1 MGASDDARRQIVS
14 EYRVTD
20 PYTGQVVKEFP
31 TASDDDIRAAIE
43 RAHTAHAT
51 WSTTPIAERAAVI
64 AKAADAFA
72 ARSRELAEIIR
83 TEMGKPIDQGIFE
96 AEFSS
101 EIIRYYADNAEA
113 FLADEVLEVR
123 SGVDARVRKAS
134 QGVIL
139 GIMPWN
145 YPYYQVARFAF
156 PTLVLGNTVLLKHA
170 PQCPW
175 SATVIVEILAEAGL
189 PAGAYENIFATNDQ
203 IGELVIPDPR
213 VRGISLTGSERAG
226 AAVAEI
232 AGRNLKKV
240 VLELGGSDP
249 FIVLSTD
256 DMDAVVE
263 AAVEARMENS
273 GQACNASKRFIV
285 VDELFDDFSSK
296 LAAALSALEVGEAA
310 DEGALV
316 GALSSQAAADRLRE
330 QVGSAIAEGAQIVVG
345 DVAES
350 GDTRVQPALLGGVT
364 EGMDAYREEFFGP
377 VGTIY
382 RAKDVDDAVR
392 IANGTPFGLGSRL
405 WCTDAELAMAV
416 ADRLDAGMVS
426 INGAGAEDYDMPF
439 GGTKRSG
446 FGRELGPHG
455 MEEFMN
461 KKLIV
466 AS

>member
-1 MGASDDARRQIVS
+1 MS
-14 EYRVTD
+14 EYRVVD

-31 TASDDDIRAAIE
+31 TATDDEIRAAIE
-43 RAHTAHAT
+43 RAHAAFEPWRAT
-51 WSTTPIAERAAVI
+51 PMAERAAI
-64 AKAADAFA
+64 LTKAAKAFTE
-72 ARSRELAEIIR
+72 RSRELAEIIR
-83 TEMGKPIDQGIFE
+83 TEMGKPLGQGVFE
-96 AEFSS
+96 AEFSG
-101 EIIRYYADNAEA
+101 EIIQYYADNAAE
-113 FLADEVLEVR
+113 FLADEVLKTRED
-123 SGVDARVRKAS
+123 VDARVVKSA

-156 PTLVLGNTVLLKHA
+156 PNLMLGNTVLLKHA

-175 SATVIVEILAEAGL
+175 SATVIAEILEEAGL

-203 IGELVIPDPR
+203 IGEIVIPDPR
-213 VRGISLTGSERAG
+213 VRGVSLTGSERAG

-249 FIVLSTD
+249 FVVLSTD

-263 AAVEARMENS
+263 SAVAARMENS

-285 VDELFDDFSSK
+285 VDELYDEFSTR
-296 LAAALSALEVGEAA
+296 LAEAIAAVEVGDPE
-310 DEGALV
+310 DEDALV
-316 GALSSQAAADRLRE
+316 GPLSSQAAADRLRE
-330 QVGSAIAEGAQIVVG
+330 QTSAALAEGARVLAGAVDEG
-345 DVAES
+345 D
-350 GDTRVQPALLGGVT
+350 GTRVQPALLADVT
-364 EGMDAYREEFFGP
+364 DAMSVYREELFGP
-377 VGTIY
+377 VGTVY

-392 IANGTPFGLGSRL
+392 IANDTPFGLGARV
-405 WCTDAELAMAV
+405 WCSDPDLARAV
-416 ADRLDAGMVS
+416 ADRIDAGMVA
-426 INGAGAEDYDMPF
+426 INDASAEDYDMPF

-461 KKLIV
+461 KKLV
-466 AS
+466 VG

>member
-1 MGASDDARRQIVS
+1 MS

-31 TASDDDIRAAIE
+31 TATDDEVRAAIE
-43 RAHTAHAT
+43 RAHAAYEP
-51 WSTTPIAERAAVI
+51 WRSTPMAERAAVLGR
-64 AKAADAFA
+64 AADALA
-72 ARSRELAEIIR
+72 SRSRELAEIIR
-83 TEMGKPIDQGIFE
+83 TEMGKPLAQGVAE
-96 AEFSS
+96 AEFSG
-101 EIIRYYADNAEA
+101 EIIQYYADNAER

-123 SGVDARVRKAS
+123 SGVDARIRKSA

-145 YPYYQVARFAF
+145 FPYYQVARFAF
-156 PTLVLGNTVLLKHA
+156 PNLMLGNTVLLKHA

-175 SATVIVEILAEAGL
+175 SATVIAEILEEAGL

-203 IGELVIPDPR
+203 IGQIVIPDPR
-213 VRGISLTGSERAG
+213 VRGVSLTGSERAG

-232 AGRNLKKV
+232 AGRHLKKV

-249 FIVLSTD
+249 FVVLSTD

-263 AAVEARMENS
+263 AAVETRMENS
-273 GQACNASKRFIV
+273 GQSCNASKRFIV
-285 VDELFDDFSSK
+285 VDELYDEFSTK
-296 LAAALSALEVGEAA
+296 LAEAVTALPVGEPE
-310 DEGALV
+310 DEDALV

-330 QVGSAIAEGAQIVVG
+330 QTTSALAEGAQVLAG
-345 DVAES
+345 ELGES
-350 GDTRVQPALLGGVT
+350 GDARVRPALLGGVT
-364 EGMDAYREEFFGP
+364 DDMEAYREELFGP
-377 VGTIY
+377 VGTVY

-392 IANGTPFGLGSRL
+392 IANDTPFGLGSRV
-405 WCTDAELAMAV
+405 WCTDPELALAV

-426 INGAGAEDYDMPF
+426 LNGAGSEDFDMPF

-466 AS
+466 G